1 MGVYQYTD
9 PQTQRSY
16 NFNIAGDNPSNEDF
30 VKIRQYLDGER
41 ADYGQKYQ
49 SVFGEEFESDD
60 ETAVRGGLRRGY
72 QQIKSAIGETVGTA
86 GEQAGLG
93 FLAQYGQDTE
103 EKARQRLG
111 ELLLEQPERLQS
123 TDVDSFG
130 DAFTFAGQVVGE
142 QIPQLGLGLGAAAL
156 APAVAGATGLAGFGV
171 GVAAAAGATAPILF
185 GNNIQ
190 RQEDEV
196 AAGRKTSVDVGAA
209 LTATFG
215 QATLEGLADK
225 ILLGGVLRPLGKSI
239 FTRTASRAGGGAT
252 TEGLTEVGQQVMERA
267 QAGLA
272 IDSDDA
278 IAEYREAAIAGGLI
292 GGGTRATFGA
302 FQGVPE
308 TEAERK
314 ARLKAEKKA
323 ALDAKKK
330 AALDAKK
337 KAALEVETDTD
348 TGAVEPTVDTTTSAQ
363 QTEATPA
370 QQTEARNAANPA
382 PPEGK
387 AQETN
392 EAQAAAAAE
401 IDTSTNQQAA
411 VTREAENAD
420 GKAAAKT
427 DEYLKKQSVFSA
439 SEVEAT
445 IATDPRLTDPNLDE
459 DFLRQELDTEYSPEL
474 IEAIIAKKR
483 VGKNLAAAAKSEQT
497 GENIQVDS
505 KPSPEIISEE
515 NKVTKEFL
523 VEELGVQPYAH
534 IVRGAKRSIVG
545 LSFDDP
551 KVREELEL
559 YVKNGGSSPKVKEY
573 LDKLK
578 GIDAEPIAEEAGVSI
593 PSSRTGLDGST
604 GAQSGIDSAETPV
617 EPNNKR
623 VGTDLLPS
631 GRTTDPAGEQP
642 SALKKDSEALA
653 AERAR
658 IAADPKL
665 YAQKIRDAKEES
677 GYDTPAE
684 VLVEPEELDKRKA
697 ILAGGQPKPLK
708 VPAPKTGIGGTVTGA
723 AEQVIPA
730 PVQVSAAPLI
740 QAAPVPQEQLQA
752 VEAERDAVAQ
762 ARIERTFENNR
773 GKQPQ
778 VREYHDTQVD
788 PRSAPE
794 VTTAVDKEGVAEL
807 LETPDK
813 DLDTRA
819 KAAKLFFKRFRRPV
833 DALAEMG
840 AVSAAGPAQSIE
852 KDYTPVEFAFYK
864 GMTQKSAMDARRW
877 VFNNLSRQAFVE
889 TRDASVLARRDTS
902 KFNPSDAVIAVT
914 KAAKSIKR
922 KDDRAFQK
930 QMDRELDAL
939 KLEAQ
944 TRAPAAPDQ
953 EMRAEG
959 AVGATKLIKGQT
971 TFDSY
976 LLGLGFKKRKV
987 PKQDDYVFID
997 PNTKK
1002 ALTDEEL
1009 MDLYDSFAY
1018 TESELG
1024 FLLVDPVH
1032 GLDQALL
1039 PSIRNALQRGDLGFA
1054 LNAIASTNQVEDV
1067 RRIAAAFANV
1077 VGDTQVQVVDDLSQV
1092 VGRTAAG
1099 LFSPE
1104 TNTIQIDANRGMNVH
1119 TILHEMSHAATSAA
1133 IANPSLPE
1141 TKQLQALLNAARE
1154 QFGEVYGTKNLDEF
1168 VAESQGNPEFRSA
1181 LTLLR
1186 VDGGKRSG
1194 IEKYYDA
1201 VMRVIRKVL
1210 RLSPSPSALTEIDR
1224 VIQGMLAPSP
1234 ATRAAPDILLEAG
1247 TKEGSSRLLQSM
1259 SNFDVKDKVL
1269 DASDVMFNEGVAK
1282 TAKSWYLNVLPVN
1295 ILTEKAQDKIPFA
1308 KELNTIINRMSGRL
1322 REKTEILGSMTY
1334 DLKQWQRK
1342 NKNHARTLNNIIP
1355 RSTYLKVDPSRTD
1368 KKYTATFKD
1377 DKQRM
1382 AEYKQLRKQY
1392 LSMDKKG
1399 QELYR
1404 QLRNYFQDTYD
1415 DIIAALDARLAA
1427 TIPDA
1432 AVRKTAFARLREL
1445 LEKDSGVIRPYF
1457 PLQRKGNYRLVY
1469 TAPDPDTGQPELY
1482 VEYYPTLRKAQ
1493 QARDMVSKVGGTD
1506 VEVTEASRAM
1516 NFERAPSTSFV
1527 RNVLETVQL
1536 QRENFNSDED
1546 YKQAMQQLVDLA
1558 LDAMP
1563 ERSFMQNFRRRK
1575 GIRGFIGDTTPTGIL
1590 GQEFDAYTMLKEKG
1604 RDLNRQLVQLRSAA
1618 EIENFRKKLADP
1630 EAGYLTNPETAMT
1643 AQKLDKIATFAQSP
1657 NVPRWSQVATSLGF
1671 GMTMG
1676 LNLSSAVIT
1685 FFDVAMSAMPILAG
1699 KHGIRATTA
1708 AYGDAMRALM
1718 NAPTTRIV
1726 MVTGPDGQPVEQEI
1740 NMGVQGKTIANYTP
1754 QQLLERFGKDV
1765 RMDILVESGL
1775 DQAQFNQSITQ
1786 ENLDIGRDAPLE
1798 SVNRISSF
1806 MFHHSE
1812 RINREATLQASY
1824 LLEVKK
1830 LLKKNKNPTD
1840 ADYKQAAQN
1849 AIDDTEFT
1857 LGATAA
1863 AGRPIVAQSGIGNV
1877 LFLFKR
1883 FAISK
1888 YYMMERLAKE
1898 SIKTTNVDKIM
1909 ADEGVSLQKA
1919 QDIADSRKAARAGSR
1934 NFLVMTGLLS
1944 GLGGM
1949 PLMGTFGAIYNLFR
1963 DDDEDDFEAATR
1975 KVVGEGIY
1983 GGLANEILGVDVAN
1997 RVSMNSLLYRAPI
2010 IDKDQD
2016 ALWTLAEQLGGPVLG
2031 TYLSMSRGVKDVA
2044 SGEVRRGLEAMAP
2057 SALRNFSKAERFA
2070 REGATTR
2077 RGDPITEDINPYNIV
2092 MQAAGFAPQAYIQQ
2106 LEFNKNNRRRQ
2117 ETINSRRSKLLR
2129 QRNMAYREGDFEE
2142 VRRVDEKIARF
2153 NSGLPEG
2160 ARKSLITGDTKRR
2173 SLGSFGRTTEKMRGG
2188 MTYTPFM
2195 EQSLKEFD
2203 QGLQLY

>member
-41 ADYGQKYQ
+41 VDYGQKYQ

-196 AAGRKTSVDVGAA
+196 AAGRKTSVDIGAA

-239 FTRTASRAGGGAT
+239 FTRTVSRAGGGAT

-308 TEAERK
+308 TGAERK
-314 ARLKAEKKA
+314 ARLKAE
-323 ALDAKKK
+323 
-330 AALDAKK
+330 K

-348 TGAVEPTVDTTTSAQ
+348 TGAVEPTVDTTTPAQ

-439 SEVEAT
+439 SEVE
-445 IATDPRLTDPNLDE
+445 E
-459 DFLRQELDTEYSPEL
+459 
-474 IEAIIAKKR
+474 
-483 VGKNLAAAAKSEQT
+483 NLAAAAKSEQT

-505 KPSPEIISEE
+505 KPSPEIIPEE

-559 YVKNGGSSPKVKEY
+559 YVKNGGISPKVQEY

-642 SALKKDSEALA
+642 SALDPAGEQPSALDPAITASDGLKKDSEALA
-653 AERAR
+653 AERKR

-697 ILAGGQPKPLK
+697 VLAEGQPEPLK

-730 PVQVSAAPLI
+730 AVQVPAAPLI

-794 VTTAVDKEGVAEL
+794 TTTAVDKEGIAEL
-807 LETPDK
+807 LETSDK
-813 DLDTRA
+813 ELDAQA
-819 KAAKLFFKRFRRPV
+819 KAAKLYFKRFRRPV

-840 AVSAAGPAQSIE
+840 MVSAAGPTQSIKE
-852 KDYTPVEFAFYK
+852 DYTPIEFAFYK

-877 VFNNLSRQAFVE
+877 VFSNLSRQAFVE

-902 KFNPSDAVIAVT
+902 KFNPSDAYIAVT

-944 TRAPAAPDQ
+944 TRTPAALDQ

-959 AVGATKLIKGQT
+959 AVGATELIKGQT

-997 PNTKK
+997 PDTKK

-1009 MDLYDSFAY
+1009 MDFMDGFAY

-1024 FLLVDPVH
+1024 FLLIDPVH

-1039 PSIRNALQRGDLGFA
+1039 LSIRNALQRGDLGFA

-1342 NKNHARTLNNIIP
+1342 NKNHARTLDNIIP

-1368 KKYTATFKD
+1368 KKYIATFKD

-1382 AEYKQLRKQY
+1382 AEYKQLRNQY

-1676 LNLSSAVIT
+1676 LNLSSAAIT

-1949 PLMGTFGAIYNLFR
+1949 PLMGTFGTIYNLFR

-2117 ETINSRRSKLLR
+2117 EAINSRRSKLLR

-2142 VRRVDEKIARF
+2142 VRRIDEKIARF